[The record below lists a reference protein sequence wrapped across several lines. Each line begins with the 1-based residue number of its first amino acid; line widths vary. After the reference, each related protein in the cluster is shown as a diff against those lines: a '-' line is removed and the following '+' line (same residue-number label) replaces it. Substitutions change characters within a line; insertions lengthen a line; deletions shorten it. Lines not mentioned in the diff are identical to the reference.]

1 MRKTLKGLLVVAM
14 VAIVII
20 AALAIVLSGGDRS
33 TEAER
38 LILRAEDIIE
48 GGWYQNAFESHS
60 SLQYQNESCEA
71 YSALGNLSGSNM
83 WIDVSLSVFNSTSDC
98 TAAFDGWGTGWG
110 NMTELQIGEKCY
122 LFETLDDRC
131 LVIMRNDS
139 VMASIW
145 VRSNVSVTT
154 GMSDVGAYLAELQ
167 WQKIKLLTK

>member
-20 AALAIVLSGGDRS
+20 AALAIVLWNGDRS

-38 LILRAEDIIE
+38 LILRADDIIE
-48 GGWYQNAFESHS
+48 GGWYQNGFSSHP

-71 YSALGNLSGSNM
+71 YSALGNSSGNSL
-83 WIDVSLSVFNSTSDC
+83 WIDIYLSVFKSGSDC
-98 TAAFDGWGTGWG
+98 KAAFDGWGTGWG

-122 LFETLDDRC
+122 LFETQGGRC

-139 VMASIW
+139 VMAWIW
-145 VRSNVSVTT
+145 VRTNISVTT
-154 GMSDVGAYLAELQ
+154 ATSDVGAYLAELQ
-167 WQKIKLLTK
+167 WQKIKSLMD